1 MESLDYNVPG
11 GKLNRGLS
19 VVHACVLPPLL
30 LLLLLLLLPAALHPR
45 AICNATH
52 ASAWPRSSRAAASPR
67 PAFAGCRRCA
77 RPRS

>member
-19 VVHACVLPPLL
+19 VVHACVLP
-30 LLLLLLLLPAALHPR
+30 LLLLLLLPAALHPR